1 MNKAIFTV
9 MLLLS
14 FSLTGCI
21 DDGQNDLQP
30 ESDVEPT
37 VEPTGAA
44 DFDSL
49 ERRINELEN
58 ETEELRYDND
68 KLGNRI
74 VDLEA
79 NNSELMDSYEQLIND
94 YDDLANEIVS
104 LNEQLEELENSGTD
118 DSELLER
125 IALLEQNIAD
135 LEEDVEELMLDK
147 SLLYNKLHLL
157 KDINPGEIV
166 FDDGGFEDLCTSG
179 CSVATYNM
187 FDSGYYTIDSHM
199 AAYGEHVFFGASSTG
214 LTYFNNLRETV
225 WISDG
230 TPFGTYKLSDLSDP
244 EDFTPVD
251 MGVFFLAY
259 DGDFGQ
265 ELAFS
270 DGTSDGT
277 LRVTDDGHNCT
288 YIYSIYG
295 GVGNTL
301 FFGRPMYSN
310 GCGGSFEGYKV
321 YSAIVLPNGEVEVN
335 DLDDRTY
342 DSLSNYHITSDGKFF
357 FATRDYD
364 NDEISLHVAGPRNI
378 TTVAEYS
385 DDLRF
390 GTFGSIGGTIYYGFG
405 EFSNE
410 TLWKSDGTEEGTF
423 QFKRLHNNS
432 SDSVVIAEVYSDSA
446 RDLIYFRAIIIN
458 DDGSRTNNL
467 YISDGTAEGT
477 YSAIESTSSN
487 HGYRFYQDE
496 FDDSVYFVAEKDSD
510 YGDDFHFYVFDENS
524 LSFDFLFN
532 ETENNFGG
540 DLRLFNSYLVG
551 GDIYAEAGHY
561 QTGNELWKIDIDSEY
576 VGMLHDVNPG
586 PDQSGI
592 GDSFTYN
599 NGKLYFSA
607 FSSAYGGEIWYITV

>member
-9 MLLLS
+9 MLMLS

-58 ETEELRYDND
+58 ETEELRYNND

-187 FDSGYYTIDSHM
+187 FDSGYYTTDSHM

-214 LTYFNNLRETV
+214 LTYYSNLRETV

-230 TPFGTYKLSDLSDP
+230 TPFGLSL
-244 EDFTPVD
+244 
-251 MGVFFLAY
+251 
-259 DGDFGQ
+259 
-265 ELAFS
+265 
-270 DGTSDGT
+270 
-277 LRVTDDGHNCT
+277 
-288 YIYSIYG
+288 I
-295 GVGNTL
+295 
-301 FFGRPMYSN
+301 
-310 GCGGSFEGYKV
+310 
-321 YSAIVLPNGEVEVN
+321 
-335 DLDDRTY
+335 
-342 DSLSNYHITSDGKFF
+342 HI
-357 FATRDYD
+357 
-364 NDEISLHVAGPRNI
+364 
-378 TTVAEYS
+378 
-385 DDLRF
+385 
-390 GTFGSIGGTIYYGFG
+390 
-405 EFSNE
+405 
-410 TLWKSDGTEEGTF
+410 
-423 QFKRLHNNS
+423 
-432 SDSVVIAEVYSDSA
+432 
-446 RDLIYFRAIIIN
+446 
-458 DDGSRTNNL
+458 
-467 YISDGTAEGT
+467 
-477 YSAIESTSSN
+477 
-487 HGYRFYQDE
+487 
-496 FDDSVYFVAEKDSD
+496 
-510 YGDDFHFYVFDENS
+510 
-524 LSFDFLFN
+524 
-532 ETENNFGG
+532 
-540 DLRLFNSYLVG
+540 
-551 GDIYAEAGHY
+551 
-561 QTGNELWKIDIDSEY
+561 
-576 VGMLHDVNPG
+576 
-586 PDQSGI
+586 
-592 GDSFTYN
+592 
-599 NGKLYFSA
+599 
-607 FSSAYGGEIWYITV
+607 